1 MYKRKVE
8 FFIVDILIAYN
19 KIKRYI
25 AKFDNANDF
34 LHSELQWDATIRELE
49 IIAEATK
56 HLIKQNILDKSYQMI
71 VDFRNHINHEYFG
84 IDENIVW
91 DVVQNLIDEFL
102 NDLKKIIQEQNINLD
117 EVIEHSII
125 DYKYNNHIIEF
136 LREFKNK
143 Q

>member
-1 MYKRKVE
+1 MSKRKVE

-56 HLIKQNILDKSYQMI
+56 HLIKQNVLDKSYQMI
-71 VDFRNHINHEYFG
+71 VDFRNHINYEYFG

-91 DVVQNLIDEFL
+91 DVAQNLINEFL
-102 NDLKKIIQEQNINLD
+102 DDLKKIIKEQNINLD
-117 EVIEHSII
+117 EAIKHSII
-125 DYKYNNHIIEF
+125 DYKNNNNVINF
-136 LREFKNK
+136 LEKFKNE

>member
-1 MYKRKVE
+1 MSKRKVE
-8 FFIVDILIAYN
+8 FFIVDILIAFN

-25 AKFDNANDF
+25 AQFDNANDF

-56 HLIKQNILDKSYQMI
+56 HLIKQDVLDTSYQMI

-91 DVVQNLIDEFL
+91 DVVQNLIGEFL
-102 NDLKKIIQEQNINLD
+102 DDIKNIIKEKNISLN
-117 EVIEHSII
+117 EAIRHAII
-125 DYKYNNHIIEF
+125 DHKNNNNIIIF
-136 LREFKNK
+136 LEEFKNE
-143 Q
+143 